1 MLPVR
6 NLLTE
11 DGQIA
16 CLIKPQFEAGR
27 EKVGKK
33 GVVRDPAVHQ
43 EVIEMVTDYA
53 QKHCLSSQRIWSIL
67 RSRGR
72 KEILNI
78 CCTCRRC
85 QKAVRSK
92 MQHLTSKRPCVWR
105 MNHWTKR
112 KSKKDEAF
120 LRNYQCTEG
129 SRIES
134 CTPHSGLSSGK
145 RHTLYLTGGK
155 ENSGGE
161 QGPEYKSSNPD
172 KIPDDVDCVLVLG
185 GDGTVLRAARDLVK
199 RHLPLFG
206 VNLGTL
212 GYLAE
217 VDQDHLETALDH
229 LVLGEYITEEHMML
243 RGVVCHEGQEI
254 LSDVALNDIVIAR
267 SGRIHVM
274 DLKIYVNDRFLNE
287 YSADG
292 MIISTPTGST
302 GYNLSVGGP
311 IVSPAASLI
320 LLTPIAP
327 HTLNA
332 RSVILPDTAKI
343 KVVIGKRK
351 EPEEE
356 AEVAF
361 DGDTTAEMTCED
373 YVVVEKAQSTVQFVK
388 VDQISFLETLR
399 KKMSGT

>member
-1 MLPVR
+1 MHTAFR
-6 NLLTE
+6 
-11 DGQIA
+11 I
-16 CLIKPQFEAGR
+16 IFR
-27 EKVGKK
+27 KK
-33 GVVRDPAVHQ
+33 A
-43 EVIEMVTDYA
+43 Y
-53 QKHCLSSQRIWSIL
+53 
-67 RSRGR
+67 
-72 KEILNI
+72 
-78 CCTCRRC
+78 
-85 QKAVRSK
+85 
-92 MQHLTSKRPCVWR
+92 
-105 MNHWTKR
+105 
-112 KSKKDEAF
+112 
-120 LRNYQCTEG
+120 
-129 SRIES
+129 
-134 CTPHSGLSSGK
+134 
-145 RHTLYLTGGK
+145 
-155 ENSGGE
+155 SGGE
-161 QGPEYKSSNPD
+161 QEPEYKSSNPD